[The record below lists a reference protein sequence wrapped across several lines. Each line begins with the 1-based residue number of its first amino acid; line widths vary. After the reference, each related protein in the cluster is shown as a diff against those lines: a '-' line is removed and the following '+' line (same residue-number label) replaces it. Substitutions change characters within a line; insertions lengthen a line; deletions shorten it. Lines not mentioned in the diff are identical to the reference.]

1 MTRRASVAL
10 LSALVTVCWPLVPAA
25 SAGPGP
31 HAASTV
37 STVSTVSTTVPAT
50 PPAAPITPVPPVLP
64 IVPVAVPVAA
74 HSSGGDLILPVA
86 LVGVVGVV
94 TTYGYTKRRRR
105 TATRTTPGGKG
116 WGAAA
121 GGAGWGTPR
130 EPPAAPLDALGHRTR
145 RALVAADD
153 AVRTSQEELES
164 VTARFGAAAL
174 EPFAEAVV
182 FARDEVATAFG
193 LRQQLDDDVPE
204 DDATRRALLDEIL
217 RRCTAA
223 EARLDTQATAFD
235 RLRDRERT
243 TPGALA
249 DAERAFRAR
258 TGPVAS
264 AQTAL
269 ATLRARYPASAAA
282 PVCDHV
288 EQAKDRLVFATLT
301 VNQAHQCLDEGDPA
315 SAAGYVRAAES
326 AVGQTALLT
335 EAVERRAAEL
345 GAAEAELPG
354 ALAESE
360 AALAEAGPLLREP
373 PDGGPSAD
381 PRGRVRRAAAA
392 LAEVRTEVAS
402 GRYDPLDALRRV
414 VAAGAALDQAPGTA
428 PRAPALLGPATL
440 TARAALGAAD
450 SYVTA
455 HRGAVG
461 AEARTR
467 LAEARR
473 RLDQAGQLAATAPQ
487 SALAEAQQ
495 AERFAKL
502 AQDLA
507 EQDVRRYG
515 NPAGLGGTADSPAAI
530 GRAGLG
536 GAVLGGIVLPGTV
549 TGDGDG
555 DGSGDSDRTGPVVV
569 AFGGE
574 TTRRRLGPLSRS

>member
-10 LSALVTVCWPLVPAA
+10 LSALVTVCWPLMPAA

-31 HAASTV
+31 HAASPA
-37 STVSTVSTTVPAT
+37 SPASTTMPAT
-50 PPAAPITPVPPVLP
+50 PPTAPITRVPPV
-64 IVPVAVPVAA
+64 VPFAVPAAA

-130 EPPAAPLDALGHRTR
+130 EPPAAPLDTLGHRTR
-145 RALVAADD
+145 RALIAADD
-153 AVRTSQEELES
+153 AVRTSREELDA
-164 VTARFGAAAL
+164 VTARCGAAAL

-182 FARDEVATAFG
+182 FARDEVAAAFG

-204 DDATRRALLDEIL
+204 DDASRRALLDEIL

-223 EARLDTQATAFD
+223 GARLDAQATAFD

-243 TPGALA
+243 APGALA

-269 ATLRARYPASAAA
+269 AALRARYPASAAA

-345 GAAEAELPG
+345 AAAEAELPG
-354 ALAESE
+354 ALTASE

-402 GRYDPLDALRRV
+402 GRYDPLDALRLV

-428 PRAPALLGPATL
+428 PRAHALLGPATL

-455 HRGAVG
+455 HRGAAG

-473 RLDQAGQLAATAPQ
+473 RLDLSGQLAATAPQ
-487 SALAEAQQ
+487 SALIEAQQ
-495 AERFAKL
+495 AERFARL
-502 AQDLA
+502 ARDLA

-515 NPAGLGGTADSPAAI
+515 NPAGLGGTAGSPAGI

-536 GAVLGGIVLPGTV
+536 GAVLGGIVLPGSKDGI
-549 TGDGDG
+549 GDD
-555 DGSGDSDRTGPVVV
+555 TGPVVV
-569 AFGGE
+569 AYGGE